1 MLVPRVQAVGCEIAG
16 RKVIHEVIKGRDY
29 RVVEQGRPG
38 NRPLRV
44 EGSVNVDRERRSQES
59 GENHGDE

>member
-1 MLVPRVQAVGCEIAG
+1 MGCEIAG
-16 RKVIHEVIKGRDY
+16 RKVVHEVIKGRDY

-38 NRPLRV
+38 NRPLCV
-44 EGSVNVDRERRSQES
+44 EGSVKVDRERGSQES